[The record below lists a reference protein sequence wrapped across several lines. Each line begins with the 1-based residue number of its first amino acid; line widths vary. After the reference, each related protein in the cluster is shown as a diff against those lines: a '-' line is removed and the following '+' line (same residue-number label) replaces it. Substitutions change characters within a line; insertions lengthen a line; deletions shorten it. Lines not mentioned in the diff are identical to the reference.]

1 MHHMTDSQPFLTQE
15 VSVPATS
22 GITPWNSTG
31 LVPGA
36 ASIHKHAYLPR
47 YDAGRP
53 SWFLS
58 WGFLCCETLSRPEPQ
73 GTACQLSTTSKPP
86 RPHISAVKLR
96 HVCTLYR
103 WHAVVAEKLPICT
116 EPHKSFVKYTGPAQ
130 DATCVAIPT
139 HGARHGSACVTDH
152 PKLLHDVFEATHAP
166 LVPACTP
173 VVCMLFDND

>member
-1 MHHMTDSQPFLTQE
+1 MC
-15 VSVPATS
+15 
-22 GITPWNSTG
+22 TPQAELHPGTAQGSFQGPQASTNM
-31 LVPGA
+31 P
-36 ASIHKHAYLPR
+36 I

-73 GTACQLSTTSKPP
+73 GSPCQLSTTSKPP

-116 EPHKSFVKYTGPAQ
+116 EPQESFVKYTGPAQ
-130 DATCVAIPT
+130 DATRVAIPT
-139 HGARHGSACVTDH
+139 HGARNGSACVTDH
-152 PKLLHDVFEATHAP
+152 PKLLHDVFEANHAP